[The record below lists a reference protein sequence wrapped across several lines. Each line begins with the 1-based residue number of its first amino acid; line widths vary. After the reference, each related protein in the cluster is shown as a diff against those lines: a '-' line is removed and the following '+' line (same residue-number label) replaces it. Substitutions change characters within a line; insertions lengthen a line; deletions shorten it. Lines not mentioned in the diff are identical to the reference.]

1 MSSIVLDLHD
11 ALRRQVE
18 VSGDLCDGWLAALVR
33 SGPSFVR
40 GDLVDDID
48 DVHRNADGA
57 GLVGYGTDER
67 MADPPRGVG
76 PELQVLGVVEPVDRT
91 DQPEVALLDQVQ
103 EEHAAAGV
111 TLGERDDKR
120 QVGLDQVVLGAL
132 SVLADPPQLALEL
145 HADLAESVE
154 LLLGEQPGL
163 YALG

>member
-1 MSSIVLDLHD
+1 
-11 ALRRQVE
+11 
-18 VSGDLCDGWLAALVR
+18 
-33 SGPSFVR
+33 
-40 GDLVDDID
+40 
-48 DVHRNADGA
+48 ADGA

-76 PELQVLGVVEPVDRT
+76 PELQVLDVVEPVDRT

-111 TLGERDDKR
+111 TLGERDDQR
-120 QVGLDQVVLGAL
+120 QVGLDQVVLGVL
-132 SVLADPPQLALEL
+132 SVPADPPQLALEL

-163 YALG
+163 YALGQLDLLLGVELGHLRDLLEVVLDRVGARACGHDLLWWRVRVL